1 MMKETRA
8 KNYTDIKHYGFM
20 MRILPKALR
29 PYALLM
35 RLDRPIGWWLLLL
48 PGWWS
53 IVLASSGL
61 AGMNAYSWALMGLFL
76 IGAVVMRGAGCVVND
91 LWDRNIDK
99 LVERTRGR
107 PLASGAVSVKQG
119 FSFLAGLL
127 FIGACILFSLSKMA
141 IILGF
146 AVLPLIVLYPYMKRI
161 TYWPQFFLGITF
173 NFGALMGWAAVHD
186 SISAAPVLLYLGGIF
201 WTIGYDTIY
210 AHQDKE
216 DDVMAGVKSTAL
228 KFGSHSKRWVFGFYM
243 AAILFM
249 SVAIM
254 SVKMNPSALA
264 LLMLPIFQ
272 MAWQLRAWNMDDQ
285 ESSLRIFKSNRIFGL
300 LLLLACFI

>member
-1 MMKETRA
+1 
-8 KNYTDIKHYGFM
+8 
-20 MRILPKALR
+20 MRFLPEKLR

-53 IVLASSGL
+53 IALASGGISGMD
-61 AGMNAYSWALMGLFL
+61 AHKWVLMTLFL
-76 IGAVVMRGAGCVVND
+76 IGAVAMRGAGCVVND
-91 LWDRNIDK
+91 LWDRHIDK

-107 PLASGAVSVKQG
+107 PLASGMVSVKQG
-119 FSFLAGLL
+119 FAFLGGLL
-127 FIGACILFSLSKMA
+127 FVGACILLSLSEKA

-146 AVLPLIVLYPYMKRI
+146 AVLPLIALYPYMKRI
-161 TYWPQFFLGITF
+161 TYWPQLFLGITF
-173 NFGALMGWAAVHD
+173 NFSALIGWAAVHNE
-186 SISAAPVLLYLGGIF
+186 ISAAPVLLYLGGIF

-228 KFGSHSKRWVFGFYM
+228 KFGRNSKRLVFCVYLM
-243 AAILFM
+243 AIVLI

-254 SVKMNPSALA
+254 SVKMNPTILA
-264 LLMLPIFQ
+264 LLMLPIFH
-272 MAWQLRAWNMDDQ
+272 MAWQLRSWNMDDQ
-285 ESSLRIFKSNRIFGL
+285 ENSLRIFKSNRYFGL
-300 LLLLACFI
+300 LLVIICLL

>member
-1 MMKETRA
+1 MTQKSNI
-8 KNYTDIKHYGFM
+8 KNYTDIRQSGFV
-20 MRILPKALR
+20 MRFLPEKLR

-53 IVLASSGL
+53 IALASGGISGMD
-61 AGMNAYSWALMGLFL
+61 AHKWVLMTLFL
-76 IGAVVMRGAGCVVND
+76 IGAVAMRGAGCVVND
-91 LWDRNIDK
+91 LWDRHIDK

-107 PLASGAVSVKQG
+107 PLASGMVSVKQG
-119 FSFLAGLL
+119 FAFLGGLL
-127 FIGACILFSLSKMA
+127 FVGACILLSLSEKA

-146 AVLPLIVLYPYMKRI
+146 AVLPLIALYPYMKRI
-161 TYWPQFFLGITF
+161 TYWPQLFLGITF
-173 NFGALMGWAAVHD
+173 NFSALIGWAAVHNE
-186 SISAAPVLLYLGGIF
+186 ISAAPVLLYLGGIF

-228 KFGSHSKRWVFGFYM
+228 KFGRNSKRLVFCVYLM
-243 AAILFM
+243 AIVLI

-254 SVKMNPSALA
+254 SVKMNPTILA
-264 LLMLPIFQ
+264 LLMLPIFH
-272 MAWQLRAWNMDDQ
+272 MAWQLRSWNMDDQ
-285 ESSLRIFKSNRIFGL
+285 ENSLRIFKSNRYFGL
-300 LLLLACFI
+300 LLVIICLL

>member
-1 MMKETRA
+1 MTSENST
-8 KNYTDIKHYGFM
+8 NHYTDIKPYGFV
-20 MRILPKALR
+20 MRKLPENMR

-53 IVLASSGL
+53 IALASGGI
-61 AGMNAYSWALMGLFL
+61 AGMNIYSWVLMALFL

-107 PLASGAVSVKQG
+107 PLASGTVSVKQG
-119 FSFLAGLL
+119 FAFLSALL
-127 FIGACILFSLSKMA
+127 FVGACILFSLSEMA

-146 AVLPLIVLYPYMKRI
+146 AVLPLIALYPYMKRI

-173 NFGALMGWAAVHD
+173 NFSALMGWAAVHNE
-186 SISAAPVLLYLGGIF
+186 ISAAPVLLYFGGIF

-228 KFGSHSKRWVFGFYM
+228 KFGAASKRLVFGVYLL
-243 AAILFM
+243 AILLL

-254 SVKMNPSALA
+254 SVKMDPTALA
-264 LLMLPIFQ
+264 LLMLPIFH
-272 MAWQLRAWNMDDQ
+272 MAWQLRSWQMDDQ
-285 ESSLRIFKSNRIFGL
+285 ESSLRIFKSNRYFGL
-300 LLLLACFI
+300 LLLLACLV

>member
-1 MMKETRA
+1 MRNENST
-8 KNYTDIKHYGFM
+8 NTYTDIKPYGFV
-20 MRILPKALR
+20 MRKLPEGLR

-53 IVLASSGL
+53 IVLASG
-61 AGMNAYSWALMGLFL
+61 GMTGMSAYSWALMGLFL

-91 LWDRNIDK
+91 LWDRDIDK

-107 PLASGAVSVKQG
+107 PLASGTVTVKQG
-119 FSFLAGLL
+119 FTFLAALL
-127 FIGACILFSLSKMA
+127 LIGACILLSLSKMA
-141 IILGF
+141 IILGV

-173 NFGALMGWAAVHD
+173 NLGALMGWAAMHD
-186 SISAAPVLLYLGGIF
+186 TISAAPVLLYLGGIF

-216 DDVMAGVKSTAL
+216 DDIMAGVKSTAL

-243 AAILFM
+243 VAILLM

-254 SVKMNPSALA
+254 SVKMNPGALA
-264 LLMLPIFQ
+264 LLMLPIFH
-272 MAWQLRAWNMDDQ
+272 MAWQLRTWNMDDQ

>member
-1 MMKETRA
+1 MTNENST
-8 KNYTDIKHYGFM
+8 KNYTDIKPYGFV
-20 MRILPKALR
+20 MRKLPLSFR

-53 IVLASSGL
+53 ITLA
-61 AGMNAYSWALMGLFL
+61 AGGIGGMSAYSWVLMALFL

-91 LWDRNIDK
+91 LWDRDIDK
-99 LVERTRGR
+99 RVERTRGR
-107 PLASGAVSVKQG
+107 PLASGSVSVKQG
-119 FSFLAGLL
+119 FAFLAGLL
-127 FIGACILFSLSKMA
+127 LIGACILLSLSQTA

-146 AVLPLIVLYPYMKRI
+146 AVLPLIALYPYMKRI

-173 NFGALMGWAAVHD
+173 NFGALIGWAAVHD
-186 SISAAPVLLYLGGIF
+186 TISAAPILLYLGGMC

-228 KFGSHSKRWVFGFYM
+228 KFGAASKRLVFGVYLL
-243 AAILFM
+243 AILLL

-254 SVKMNPSALA
+254 SVKMDPTALA
-264 LLMLPIFQ
+264 LLMLPIFH

-285 ESSLRIFKSNRIFGL
+285 ESSLKVFKSNRYFGL
-300 LLLLACFI
+300 LLLLACLI